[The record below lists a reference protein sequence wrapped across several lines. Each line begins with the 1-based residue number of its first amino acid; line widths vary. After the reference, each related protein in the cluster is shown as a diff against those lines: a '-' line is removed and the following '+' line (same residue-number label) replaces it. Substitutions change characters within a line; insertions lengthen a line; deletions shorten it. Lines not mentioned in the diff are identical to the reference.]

1 MSKFCTRKP
10 SLIPLLIVCCFHLSN
25 VLASSTGPPPPPP
38 PPPRNDS
45 GNSYDR
51 DRYNND
57 NGRRRNDYDQR
68 SEYSRGR
75 GGRDN
80 EINNPRN
87 DRDRDRDRHRDD
99 SYRRNDP
106 IPPPASTGR
115 RREERSNSSNAN
127 AIPMD
132 PSRRQKPKS
141 SYSMFSRKQEPDRF
155 DVDVDDAEKFNH
167 RERKDTPTDNSSD
180 GNNNNT
186 GIGTKPESSEEKSY
200 NPIDYQFPSR
210 KIPSMNDGPKDE
222 QGELPQ
228 TSSGEEEQNNIET
241 NSNGRHPMPQ
251 YASARQDAIARY
263 SSTPL
268 GKLKLATSTYFV
280 GGAIGGFLGQSM
292 LNQGKLFVILSGFL
306 FLIMSWLRN
315 DYGEMSRSLGLGFIY
330 LARRTKSVRRR
341 YKTGP
346 HLRGMCRL
354 GPRKPFPPVFEDE
367 EENPWRYAPQSRDD
381 PDFEMAKALLCM
393 VVIGS
398 FCGGNVPLIPTW
410 MGSAA
415 GAAAFGIFG
424 IAKNPR
430 GDLIRAMGMKVVALI
445 GEAIVIN
452 SELRVARKVARV
464 GGKIF
469 DKMMILDSKHRIKD
483 RIVKGASWAYERAS
497 NTAAR
502 VQEDVKEGKESRDT
516 RGDTRD
522 TSNRDANRPRQQ
534 GRD

>member
-141 SYSMFSRKQEPDRF
+141 SY
-155 DVDVDDAEKFNH
+155 
-167 RERKDTPTDNSSD
+167 
-180 GNNNNT
+180 NT
-186 GIGTKPESSEEKSY
+186 GMGTKPESSEEKSY